1 MGKILVIDDE
11 PQIRRFLRIG
21 LTAKAYDVLEANTG
35 VAGLEL
41 SALESPQLVI
51 LDLGL
56 PDMDGIEVLK
66 SLREFYHGPVIILS
80 VRNREQEKV
89 AALDAGA
96 NDFVV
101 KPFGINELLAR
112 IRVLLRAGSDAP
124 SVFAEYDDGVIQLN
138 VLQRKLV
145 VNGRPVHLS
154 RKEFDLL
161 KLLMEYQDRVLT
173 QQQILDRLWGKTHV
187 QDTHYL
193 RILVGKL
200 RAKLG
205 DEASAPRFIE
215 TEPGVGYRFLSNRN
229 EP

>member
-1 MGKILVIDDE
+1 MSKILVIDDE
-11 PQIRRFLRIG
+11 AQIRHFLRIG
-21 LTAKAYDVLEANTG
+21 LSAKGYEVIEAAIGEEGLQKTALEA
-35 VAGLEL
+35 
-41 SALESPQLVI
+41 PDLVV

-56 PDMDGIEVLK
+56 PDMDGLEVLK
-66 SLREFYHGPVIILS
+66 AMREFYKGPLIILS

-89 AALDAGA
+89 AALDGGA
-96 NDFVV
+96 NDYVV

-112 IRVLLRAGSDAP
+112 MRVLLRASGQP
-124 SVFAEYDDGVIQLN
+124 GSVFSEYNDAALHVD
-138 VLQRKLV
+138 VLQRIV
-145 VNGRPVHLS
+145 VVDGQMVRLS

-161 KLLMEYQDRVLT
+161 KLLLEFQDRVIT

-205 DEASAPRFIE
+205 DDASAPRFIE
-215 TEPGVGYRFLSNRN
+215 TEPGVGYRFLPSSTH
-229 EP
+229 